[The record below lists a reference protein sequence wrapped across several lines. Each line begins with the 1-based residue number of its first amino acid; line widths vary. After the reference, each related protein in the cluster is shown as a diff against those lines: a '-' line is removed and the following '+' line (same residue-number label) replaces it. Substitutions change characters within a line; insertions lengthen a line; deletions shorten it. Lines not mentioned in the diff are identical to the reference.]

1 MHYAIKFLPE
11 MTAEGVA
18 AADARQMSQTSAAHD
33 DHYIALTES
42 GANYFSNDPMK
53 TWP

>member
-1 MHYAIKFLPE
+1 ML
-11 MTAEGVA
+11 
-18 AADARQMSQTSAAHD
+18 ARCRRRVLLLLLLLVETTHD

>member
-18 AADARQMSQTSAAHD
+18 AAAA
-33 DHYIALTES
+33 AAA
-42 GANYFSNDPMK
+42 GRNDS
-53 TWP
+53 TTIITLR

>member
-18 AADARQMSQTSAAHD
+18 AAAA
-33 DHYIALTES
+33 AA
-42 GANYFSNDPMK
+42 GRNDS
-53 TWP
+53 TTIITLR